1 VFWGY
6 FLSKP
11 HWKAF
16 PAFLSAGL
24 YSFFC
29 NIRVEVRMPGRI
41 QVLSEEISQTIAA
54 GEVVERPASVVKE
67 LMENAIDAGS
77 SEITVELKIGGFQFI
92 RVYDNGEGIDR
103 EDVPLALQRYATSKI
118 RKAEDLFAIHTL
130 GFRGEALPSIAS
142 VSKMTIK
149 TRVSNSISGT
159 KAVCEGGEIKGISE
173 VGCPLGTEVEVQNI
187 FYNIPVKRKFLKSIR
202 SELRYCLNHFL
213 RLSLSHPSI
222 TFKFIH
228 DGRMLYEHLKTESP
242 SVRIEAILGREIYDH
257 LRACEFENEEIKIL
271 GFTSLASISKANSD
285 GIYIYVNK
293 RFVKDR
299 MIYKAI
305 TEAYRHVLPTG
316 KFPVVILFITVPPYA
331 VDVNIHPTK
340 AEVKFRDPERVF
352 RAAVGTL
359 GSIHEGEAFST
370 RRVESATGVIPDSS
384 PPMKSYPAFLPLRE
398 REEEKATPMVREE
411 GRVEWRV
418 EAKSSFR
425 ILGQV
430 QGTYILCEGEKGVIF
445 IDQHAAHERIL
456 FHRYKNQYETRSIVS
471 EKFLIPVSMELS
483 AEESFILD
491 THLGEL
497 QSMGFEIDAIG
508 EKVYAIR
515 SKPSFI
521 DQKDPTTMVR
531 EILDELSFLKREGK
545 GAEAVDTILITLACH
560 SAIRGNFTLRREEME
575 GLVETL
581 YPFNLSATCPH
592 GRPIFFLFHL
602 DELNK
607 QFKRK

>member
-1 VFWGY
+1 
-6 FLSKP
+6 
-11 HWKAF
+11 
-16 PAFLSAGL
+16 
-24 YSFFC
+24 
-29 NIRVEVRMPGRI
+29 MPSRI
-41 QVLSEEISQTIAA
+41 QILPEEIAQTIAA

-77 SEITVELKIGGFQFI
+77 SEIVVELKMGGLQLI
-92 RVYDNGEGIDR
+92 RVYDNGEGIER

-118 RKAEDLFAIHTL
+118 KKAEDLFAIHTL

-159 KAVCEGGEIKGISE
+159 KAVCEGGEIKSISE
-173 VGCPLGTEVEVQNI
+173 IGCPLGTEVEVKNI

-213 RLSLSHPSI
+213 KLSLSHPLIS
-222 TFKFIH
+222 FKFIH
-228 DGRMLYEHLKTESP
+228 DGRMLHEYLKTESP
-242 SVRIEAILGREIYDH
+242 LVRIEAILGREIYDH
-257 LRACEFENEEIKIL
+257 LRPCEFEENEIKIL
-271 GFTSLASISKANSD
+271 GFASLPSISKGNSD
-285 GIYIYVNK
+285 AIYIYVNK

-305 TEAYRHVLPTG
+305 TESYRHVLPTG
-316 KFPVVILFITVPPYA
+316 KFPIVILYITIPPYA

-352 RAAVGTL
+352 HAIVGTL
-359 GSIHEGEAFST
+359 SSIHEGEPFST
-370 RRVESATGVIPDSS
+370 DRVESATGVVPDSS
-384 PPMKSYPAFLPLRE
+384 PPMKSYHAYLPLMQRDDG
-398 REEEKATPMVREE
+398 KSVPMVREE
-411 GRVEWRV
+411 GGFEWKVED
-418 EAKSSFR
+418 KIPFR

-430 QGTYILCEGEKGVIF
+430 QGTYIVCEGEKGVIF
-445 IDQHAAHERIL
+445 VDQHAAHERIL
-456 FHRYKNQYETRSIVS
+456 FNQYKNQYETKSIVS
-471 EKFLIPVSMELS
+471 EKYLIPVPMELS

-491 THLGEL
+491 SHLEEFE
-497 QSMGFEIDAIG
+497 SMGFEIDPIG

-515 SKPSFI
+515 SKPSFMN
-521 DQKDPTTMVR
+521 QKDPKAIVR
-531 EILDELSFLKREGK
+531 EILDELSSLKREGK
-545 GAEAVDTILITLACH
+545 GTEVTDNILITLSCH

-575 GLVETL
+575 KLVGTL

-592 GRPIFFLFHL
+592 GRPIFFLFHQ

-607 QFKRK
+607 QFRRK

>member
-1 VFWGY
+1 MP
-6 FLSKP
+6 SKIHLLP
-11 HWKAF
+11 EH
-16 PAFLSAGL
+16 
-24 YSFFC
+24 
-29 NIRVEVRMPGRI
+29 V
-41 QVLSEEISQTIAA
+41 SQTIAA

-77 SEITVELKIGGFQFI
+77 SEITVELKTGGLQLI

-118 RKAEDLFAIHTL
+118 KKAEDLFAIHTL

-202 SELRYCLNHFL
+202 SELRYGLNHFL

-242 SVRIEAILGREIYDH
+242 LVRIEAILGREVVNH
-257 LRACEFENEEIKIL
+257 LQRCEFDDGEIRIL
-271 GFTSLASISKANSD
+271 GFTSLPPLVKGNTD
-285 GIYIYVNK
+285 GIYLYVNR

-299 MIYKAI
+299 MLYKAI
-305 TEAYRHVLPTG
+305 IEAYRHVLPTG
-316 KFPVVILFITVPPYA
+316 KFPVVILFITIPPYA

-352 RAAVGTL
+352 RAVVGTL
-359 GSIHEGEAFST
+359 GSIHGEKAFST
-370 RRVESATGVIPDSS
+370 RRVESETGVVPEGERGELAYAKAPSDSFPS
-384 PPMKSYPAFLPLRE
+384 VKSYPPFLPLRE
-398 REEEKATPMVREE
+398 RDEGNATPMVRE
-411 GRVEWRV
+411 GGGVEWRV
-418 EAKSSFR
+418 EDKTPFR

-430 QGTYILCEGEKGVIF
+430 QGTYILCEGEEGVIF

-456 FHRYKNQYETRSIVS
+456 FNQYKNQYETKSIVS
-471 EKFLIPVSMELS
+471 EKFLIPVPMELS
-483 AEESFILD
+483 TEESFILD
-491 THLGEL
+491 SHLEKL
-497 QSMGFEIDAIG
+497 QSMGFEIDPIG

-521 DQKDPTTMVR
+521 DPKDPTTMVR

-545 GAEAVDTILITLACH
+545 GVEAVDTILITLACH

-575 GLVETL
+575 GLVATL

-602 DELNK
+602 NELNK